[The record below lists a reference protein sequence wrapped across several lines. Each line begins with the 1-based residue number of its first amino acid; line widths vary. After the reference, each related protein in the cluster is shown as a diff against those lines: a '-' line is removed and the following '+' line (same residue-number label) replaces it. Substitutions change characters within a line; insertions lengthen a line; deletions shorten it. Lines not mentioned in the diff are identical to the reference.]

1 MEQEHLVY
9 MDNCCYNRLF
19 DNREVFRNYV
29 ERDAVRYILLNKVM
43 HNMKIIGSDMLVLEM
58 LKNPDKE
65 KKYAVWDTYISY
77 CDVMIWINKEIINRA
92 KEIVHISDI
101 KERDAVHIAAAEA
114 VGAKLLFTTDE
125 KLRKNANRIT
135 INTTVINPIAWLK
148 EEMRK
153 WKC

>member
-1 MEQEHLVY
+1 MQ
-9 MDNCCYNRLF
+9 
-19 DNREVFRNYV
+19 
-29 ERDAVRYILLNKVM
+29 NKVM

>member
-29 ERDAVRYILLNKVM
+29 ERDAVRYILQNKVM

-65 KKYAVWDTYISY
+65 KK
-77 CDVMIWINKEIINRA
+77 
-92 KEIVHISDI
+92 
-101 KERDAVHIAAAEA
+101 
-114 VGAKLLFTTDE
+114 
-125 KLRKNANRIT
+125 
-135 INTTVINPIAWLK
+135 
-148 EEMRK
+148 
-153 WKC
+153 